1 MYRRRSKPVGDKFNQ
16 FCTTS
21 LVGQSLPRNILDLP
35 LGAVPFQELFTCLQW
50 LHLQS
55 DLICCLQ
62 VYRDGADMT
71 WTCTVQG
78 LIVLLV
84 FCELFLQHMIELLP
98 GDVFPYPFSF
108 SSCWPAL
115 LCKTNVPRSFSRFIS
130 CQDCPVVTI
139 LPVEMPLFF
148 FSIIIT
154 AMHQQCISML
164 FLKLGTWFTL
174 LHSARLTCIP
184 SKQILTDIYVIA
196 LCSWPW
202 TLQPNSLIA
211 ILTCHENLVATT
223 KSCL

>member
-115 LCKTNVPRSFSRFIS
+115 LCKTPLLFQIYQLPR
-130 CQDCPVVTI
+130 
-139 LPVEMPLFF
+139 LPRCHNSTCGDAIVFF
-148 FSIIIT
+148 FNNNNSNAS
-154 AMHQQCISML
+154 AMHQHAIS
-164 FLKLGTWFTL
+164 
-174 LHSARLTCIP
+174 
-184 SKQILTDIYVIA
+184 
-196 LCSWPW
+196 
-202 TLQPNSLIA
+202 
-211 ILTCHENLVATT
+211 
-223 KSCL
+223 